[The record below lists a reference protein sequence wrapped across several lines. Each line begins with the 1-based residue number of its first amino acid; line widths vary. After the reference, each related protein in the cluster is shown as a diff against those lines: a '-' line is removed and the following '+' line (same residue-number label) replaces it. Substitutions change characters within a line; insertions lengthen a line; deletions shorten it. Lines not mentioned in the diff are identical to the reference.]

1 MAVKRMKS
9 DMDVVQATRLRIKNV
24 FANGVTVYL
33 SFSGGKDSI
42 VLADITMK
50 LIKEGQI
57 NPRQLVIIFID
68 EEAIYTSVEQTV
80 IQWREKFL
88 SVGAAFQWWCVE
100 VKHFSAYNQ
109 LTADESYTC
118 WDHTKQ
124 NAWVRQPPPYAL
136 RNHPQLRPGIDN
148 YQSFLPKITGD
159 GIQMIG
165 VRASESVQ
173 RLQYM
178 ARLNLGTGVSIT
190 GKNFIYPIYDW
201 KTRDVWMYLYR
212 EKVDIPIIY
221 LWMYQAGVSKGQM
234 RICQYFSVDCVG
246 SLIHIAEYEPGLW
259 EKILKREPN
268 AYLAALYWDTELYRR
283 SSSSRRSQEKER
295 PREYKALVMRMLFEE
310 PDKHFTTD
318 LTRKVANS
326 YRKLIIKMDSIMSE
340 REWRKVYNA
349 LTAGDPKLR
358 THRAIAMDIASAY
371 AEYSKGF
378 RTKAGGALH
387 A

>member
-1 MAVKRMKS
+1 MAVKRMQS
-9 DMDVVQATRLRIKNV
+9 DMDVVQAARLRIKNV

-33 SFSGGKDSI
+33 SFSGGKDSL
-42 VLADITMK
+42 VLAHLTLQLILEGAIDPK
-50 LIKEGQI
+50 L
-57 NPRQLVIIFID
+57 LVVLFID

-80 IQWREKFL
+80 IEWREKFL
-88 SVGAAFQWWCVE
+88 AVGAAFQWWCVE

-118 WDHTKQ
+118 WDHTKED
-124 NAWVRQPPPYAL
+124 AWVRRPPPYAL
-136 RNHPQLRPGIDN
+136 RHHPPLRPGIAN
-148 YQSFLPKITGD
+148 YQSFLPKTTGD
-159 GIQMIG
+159 GIQLTG

-178 ARLNLGTGVSIT
+178 AKLNLGRGSSIT

-201 KTRDVWMYLYR
+201 KSKDVWLYLLK
-212 EKVDIPIIY
+212 EGVDIPIIY

-259 EKILKREPN
+259 EKILRREPN

-283 SSSSRRSQEKER
+283 SSSSRRKQEQER
-295 PREYKALVMRMLFEE
+295 PRDYKALVMQMLFEE
-310 PDKHFTTD
+310 PDKHFTTE
-318 LTRKVANS
+318 LTRKVANN
-326 YRKLIIKMDSIMSE
+326 YRKLLVKMDGMMRE
-340 REWRKVYNA
+340 RDWRKVHNA
-349 LTAGDPKLR
+349 LVAGDPKLR

-378 RTKAGGALH
+378 RVKAGGGVH

>member
-9 DMDVVQATRLRIKNV
+9 DMDVVQAARLRIKNV
-24 FANGVTVYL
+24 FSNGVTVYL
-33 SFSGGKDSI
+33 SFSGGKDSL
-42 VLADITMK
+42 VLADIIMK
-50 LIKEGQI
+50 MIRAGEIDSKL
-57 NPRQLVIIFID
+57 LTVLFID

-80 IQWREKFL
+80 LEWRDKFL
-88 SVGAAFQWWCVE
+88 AAGAAFQWWCVE

-118 WDHTKQ
+118 WDRTKEDV
-124 NAWVRQPPPYAL
+124 WVRRPPPFAL

-159 GIQMIG
+159 GIQLVG
-165 VRASESVQ
+165 VRAAESVQ

-178 ARLNLGTGVSIT
+178 ASLNLGTGASIT

-201 KTRDVWMYLYR
+201 TSKDVWLYLYR

-221 LWMYQAGVSKGQM
+221 LWMYQAGVSKGQL

-246 SLIHIAEYEPGLW
+246 SLIRIAEYEPGLW

-268 AYLAALYWDTELYRR
+268 AYMAALYWDTELYRR
-283 SSSSRRSQEKER
+283 SSPSRRKQEQKH
-295 PREYKALVMRMLFEE
+295 PKDYKAQVMRMLFEE
-310 PDKHFTTD
+310 PDKHFTTE
-318 LTRKVANS
+318 LTRRVANS
-326 YRKLIIKMDSIMSE
+326 YRKLLVKMDGMMRE
-340 REWRKVYNA
+340 RDWRKVYNA
-349 LTAGDPKLR
+349 LVAGDPKLR
-358 THRAIAMDIASAY
+358 TCRAIAMDIASAY

-378 RTKAGGALH
+378 RVKAGGGIH

>member
-1 MAVKRMKS
+1 MAVKRMQS
-9 DMDVVQATRLRIKNV
+9 DMDVVQAARLRIKNV

-33 SFSGGKDSI
+33 SFSGGKDSL
-42 VLADITMK
+42 VLAHLTLQLILEGAIDPK
-50 LIKEGQI
+50 L
-57 NPRQLVIIFID
+57 LVVLFID

-80 IQWREKFL
+80 IEWREKFL
-88 SVGAAFQWWCVE
+88 AVGAAFQWWCVE

-118 WDHTKQ
+118 WDHTKED
-124 NAWVRQPPPYAL
+124 AWVRRPPPYAL

-159 GIQMIG
+159 GIQLIG

-178 ARLNLGTGVSIT
+178 AKLNLGRGSSIT

-201 KTRDVWMYLYR
+201 KSKDVWLYLLK
-212 EKVDIPIIY
+212 EGVDIPIIY

-234 RICQYFSVDCVG
+234 RISQYFSVDCVG
-246 SLIHIAEYEPGLW
+246 SLIRIAEYEPGLW
-259 EKILKREPN
+259 EKILRREPN

-283 SSSSRRSQEKER
+283 SSSSRRKQEQER
-295 PREYKALVMRMLFEE
+295 PRDYKALVMQMLFEE
-310 PDKHFTTD
+310 PDKHFTTE
-318 LTRKVANS
+318 LTRKVANN
-326 YRKLIIKMDSIMSE
+326 YRKLLVKMDGMMRE
-340 REWRKVYNA
+340 RDWRKVHNA
-349 LTAGDPKLR
+349 LVAGDPKLR

-378 RTKAGGALH
+378 RVKAGGGVH